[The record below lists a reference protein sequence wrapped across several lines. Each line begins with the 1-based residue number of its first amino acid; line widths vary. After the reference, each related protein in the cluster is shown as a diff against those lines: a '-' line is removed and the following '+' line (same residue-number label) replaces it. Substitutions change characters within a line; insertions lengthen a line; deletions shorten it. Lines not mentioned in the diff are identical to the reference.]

1 LPDFA
6 KSRDATSQNARL
18 HFFCPVANRLKFN
31 AFRGVG
37 LKHELR
43 HCADLEDAK
52 GRIIMTPDLETLTVE
67 QAQAVVATTEQPT
80 AAVEP
85 AAEPAAP
92 TPAETNEPVPA

>member
-1 LPDFA
+1 
-6 KSRDATSQNARL
+6 
-18 HFFCPVANRLKFN
+18 
-31 AFRGVG
+31 
-37 LKHELR
+37 
-43 HCADLEDAK
+43 
-52 GRIIMTPDLETLTVE
+52 MTPDLETLTVE